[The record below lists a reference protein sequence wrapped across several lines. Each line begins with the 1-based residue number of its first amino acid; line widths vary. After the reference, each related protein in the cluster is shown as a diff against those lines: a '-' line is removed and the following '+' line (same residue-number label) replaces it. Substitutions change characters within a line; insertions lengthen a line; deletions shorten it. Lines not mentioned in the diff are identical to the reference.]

1 MDVITTDA
9 YIILFEK
16 DVIKIIAI
24 DDEAKSANKPSTENR
39 DVTIANK
46 IPEKDVTIENKEE
59 PDQEVP
65 GKNRFISSRLYAAP

>member
-24 DDEAKSANKPSTENR
+24 DDEAKSANKPSTEEH
-39 DVTIANK
+39 DVTIVNK

-59 PDQEVP
+59 PDQ
-65 GKNRFISSRLYAAP
+65 

>member
-24 DDEAKSANKPSTENR
+24 DDEARHANKPSAKDR

-65 GKNRFISSRLYAAP
+65 DKSRTMSSRLYAAP